1 MSARIVLAAVVIASA
16 LAASR
21 SARAEGLAMR
31 GPNLGQSVVF
41 VEGIP
46 ESSRAVWIRPWLA
59 ITQEQRNP
67 YDAFG
72 LGVGVRHTISG
83 DARGW
88 ALEVQAHGG
97 FTALTLLPGVAF
109 TLSPSTHL
117 RVRAERVWF
126 SMGIAAPFAV
136 RLDSLADVRIPLQGE
151 LWLAFRA
158 GPVWLGAMTAAG
170 ASFAPRGPAAIV
182 MQGAGYIAIPFGA
195 GG

>member
-1 MSARIVLAAVVIASA
+1 MNARTRFAATLFATALGIAPSV
-16 LAASR
+16 
-21 SARAEGLAMR
+21 RAEGLAVR

-41 VEGIP
+41 VEGVP

-72 LGVGVRHTISG
+72 LGVGVRHTIVG
-83 DARGW
+83 APRGW
-88 ALEVQAHGG
+88 AFEVQAHGG

-117 RVRAERVWF
+117 RVRSERVWF

-170 ASFAPRGPAAIV
+170 ASFAPSGPAAIV
-182 MQGAGYIAIPFGA
+182 MQGAGYIAVPFGR
-195 GG
+195 